1 MRACLAALTC
11 AVAACTPGS
20 YQGLAPAQATGGPSV
35 LFDLTKKPFAEIPF
49 PNDIVTRPDPLS
61 PTGLRVNA
69 SLVAPSTLETN
80 QRALL
85 DELDGFGTYAP
96 ITVAFDK
103 DLDVLDLVAR
113 QNDADPANDAV
124 LLIDLADGRRWPLDF
139 NGGHFPYELPQP
151 ASYFLDDPLA
161 AATNLLF
168 PVDLAAPGGPNLLH
182 PPDPGWTANHGGVP
196 QASDDLLGFYERSTH
211 TLLLRPVLPLPQ
223 EHRFAVVLTT
233 RLRGTD
239 GRSVASPFSGINH
252 AIQTT
257 ELAALP
263 RLLPPGTALSDV
275 AFTWAFTTQS
285 VTRDLEALRAGLYGS
300 GRLADL
306 SQRFPVQIASTD
318 ALGAS
323 AIYTRMTIALV
334 DNGNPAGSN
343 PNPYVL
349 TSARFRQL
357 LDDPTLSGL
366 LFAGAR
372 GPGTLDAVKASLQY
386 VDYFVFGTFVSPDLL
401 ADRDRPGSDGTFQL
415 DVLRGLTRAV
425 DGKVPF
431 VLAVPTT
438 DPVTLR
444 IPPFPVA
451 LVAHGFNSNRF
462 ESLVQFAGTFA
473 KFGIASVAIDSYGH
487 GLALPPQP
495 IPGASA
501 SEQAVQAALANIPGL
516 APLADAILATR
527 AHDLDND
534 GIRDSGGLFTANAF
548 HTRDVVRQSVVD
560 WIQLSRVLR
569 TFNGQSFMT
578 TPSNPVT
585 LAIPLAGDFNND
597 GVPDVGGPP
606 VWPVDIVINGSK
618 VPAGS
623 RNPGSDTF
631 AFGTSLGGIETGILA
646 AVEPQITAAAPT
658 SGGGGLADVVLRSS
672 HPAVRNPAL
681 LGVFG
686 PLLATCNWSTTD
698 GACGGANGQPA
709 LVWETLDVS
718 RDAEVPVAP
727 LSLSPGDTVTACNLA
742 QTAGALPPDA
752 QLAQAPPPGCRSA
765 VADSS
770 GNVRLPLGGDG
781 PQLFVQEPPADA
793 GTLPPVSVQVV
804 QPGDP
809 IHVVVTRASGGAPL
823 AIDSFGYDTA
833 FYGVPYPL
841 GSTLRAVSRGLGAD
855 RNTPAFRR
863 LWTLSQA
870 ALDPADPINYA
881 PHWFA
886 DPLPGRLGLPA
897 NVLLIAATGD
907 PAVPASTG
915 IAVGRAA
922 GLVETAQADP
932 DYGMTDD
939 RVLIAGGVVEGV
951 ARLQRY
957 ASAAQGTPRALL
969 AGNVDCNGAGSCD
982 GDVVLDSSGLAC
994 DFSAD
999 GGIATVDG
1007 GAAGGVGNC
1016 MDGLAAPRLYPPL
1029 RDRLTRVTRTLDGN
1043 PHGTSA
1049 LLIPFLTRTGQDA
1062 FGAPQP
1068 AKAFDMDEFLAN
1080 VIGYYFQTRGA
1091 VLDYRRC
1098 QAAAPTLLSDGGLT
1112 PPALDGECQYP
1123 PP

>member
-11 AVAACTPGS
+11 AAAACSSGS

-35 LFDLTKKPFAEIPF
+35 LFDLRKQPFAEIPF
-49 PNDIVTRPDPLS
+49 PNDVATRPDPRS

-69 SLVAPSTLETN
+69 SLVAPSSLATS

-103 DLDVLDLVAR
+103 DLDVLDLVVR

-139 NGGHFPYELPQP
+139 NGSHFPYELPQP
-151 ASYFLDDPLA
+151 LPYFLDDPLA
-161 AATNLLF
+161 AVTNLLF

-182 PPDPGWTANHGGVP
+182 PPDPAWAASHGGVP
-196 QASDDLLGFYERSTH
+196 QASDDLLGFYERRTH

-223 EHRFAVVLTT
+223 EHRFAVVLTN

-252 AIQTT
+252 VIQTT

-285 VTRDLEALRAGLYGS
+285 ATRDLEALRDGLYGVGS
-300 GRLADL
+300 LAEL
-306 SQRFPVQIASTD
+306 SQRFPVQLGSIDLLLGVSTV
-318 ALGAS
+318 
-323 AIYTRMTIALV
+323 YTRMTIARV
-334 DNGNPAGSN
+334 DDANIN
-343 PNPYVL
+343 NPYVL

-401 ADRDRPGSDGTFQL
+401 ADRDRPAGEGTFQL
-415 DVLRGLTRAV
+415 DLSRGLTRAV
-425 DGKVPF
+425 DAKIPF

-438 DPVTLR
+438 DPVRLR
-444 IPPFPVA
+444 NPPFPVA
-451 LVAHGFNSNRF
+451 LVAHGFNSTRF
-462 ESLVQFAGTFA
+462 EGLVEFAGTFA

-487 GLALPPQP
+487 GLGLTPQP
-495 IPGASA
+495 GPGASV
-501 SEQAVQAALANIPGL
+501 SEQAVQAALANISGL

-527 AHDLDND
+527 ARDLDND
-534 GIRDSGGLFTANAF
+534 GIRDSGGDLFTANAF

-560 WIQLSRVLR
+560 WIQLSRLLR
-569 TFNGQSFMT
+569 TFNGLSFMT
-578 TPSNPVT
+578 TPSNST
-585 LAIPLAGDFNND
+585 GAIPLAGDFNYR
-597 GVPDVGGPP
+597 GIPDVGGPA
-606 VWPVDIVINGSK
+606 VWPADVVVNGTK
-618 VPAGS
+618 VFLAGS

-646 AVEPQITAAAPT
+646 AVEPHITAAAPA

-672 HPAVRNPAL
+672 HPAVRGPAL

-686 PLLATCNWSTTD
+686 PLLVTCNWSTAD

-709 LVWETLDVS
+709 LVWEAPDAN
-718 RDAEVPVAP
+718 RDAEVPVTP
-727 LSLSPGDTVTACNLA
+727 LSLSPGDTVTACNLV
-742 QTAGALPPDA
+742 QTTGALPPDA
-752 QLAQAPPPGCRSA
+752 QLAQAPPAGCRSA

-770 GNVRLPLGGDG
+770 GNVRLPLDADG
-781 PQLFVQEPPADA
+781 PRLFVQEPAADA

-809 IHVVVTRASGGAPL
+809 IHVVVTRASGDVPV
-823 AIDSFGYDTA
+823 AIDTFGYDAT
-833 FYGVPYPL
+833 FYGVHYPL
-841 GSTLRAVSRGLGAD
+841 GSALRAVSRGFGAD

-881 PHWFA
+881 PHWFGDLLA
-886 DPLPGRLGLPA
+886 GRLGLPA
-897 NVLLIAATGD
+897 NVLLIATSGD

-915 IAVGRAA
+915 IALGRAA
-922 GLVETAQADP
+922 GLIETAQADP

-939 RVLIAGGVVEGV
+939 RVLLAGGVVEGV

-969 AGNVDCNGAGSCD
+969 AGNVDCNGTGSCD
-982 GDVVLDSSGLAC
+982 GDVVLDPSGLSC

-1007 GAAGGVGNC
+1007 GTAGGVGNC
-1016 MDGLAAPRLYPPL
+1016 TDGLAAPRLYPPL
-1029 RDRLTRVTRTLDGN
+1029 RDRLARITRTLDGN

-1049 LLIPFLTRTGQDA
+1049 LLIPFLNRTGQDA

-1080 VIGYYFQTRGA
+1080 LIGYYFQTRGN

-1098 QAAAPTLLSDGGLT
+1098 QAAVPTLLSDGGLT
-1112 PPALDGECQYP
+1112 PPASDGECQYP